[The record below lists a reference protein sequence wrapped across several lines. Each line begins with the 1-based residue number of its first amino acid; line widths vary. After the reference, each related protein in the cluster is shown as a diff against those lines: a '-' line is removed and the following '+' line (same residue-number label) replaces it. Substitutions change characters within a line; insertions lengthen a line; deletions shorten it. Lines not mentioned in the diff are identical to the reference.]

1 MKNEPGKLF
10 TTKNLTKTICSMMI
24 SQHSHKVRET
34 LSESKT
40 LFISEDYLH
49 INQTDGVYFAT
60 ITRSRQLQ

>member
-34 LSESKT
+34 LSGIKT

-49 INQTDGVYFAT
+49 INQTVGVYFAT